1 MKNQPPPIAVAHFN
15 RAEVNIAGVPVSG
28 RDCVDSNRT
37 NDGTSSQPN
46 PFRKVK
52 GIGTHVMYSATNISM
67 IQPELKTVLALWHC
81 GELRQWAFRQA

>member
-28 RDCVDSNRT
+28 KGSVDSKKSD
-37 NDGTSSQPN
+37 DGTSSKPN

-52 GIGTHVMYSATNISM
+52 GIGTHVMYSVTNISM
-67 IQPELKTVLALWHC
+67 IQPELKTVLALRHC
-81 GELRQWAFRQA
+81 GELRQWTLRQA